1 MCLTPWRMTLDANA
15 VAEFHEHGFTTL
27 AQISTPAE
35 LALLRTVFERLFAQG
50 AGRKEGA
57 QYDILGHDYDQTEQ
71 ALPTIINPANYAAEL
86 RRLKCREN
94 AAAIARQHVGAGCHR
109 LIRTCDSEASSPGRR
124 NPVAPG

>member
-1 MCLTPWRMTLDANA
+1 MLTLWRMNLDANT

-35 LALLRTVFERLFAQG
+35 LALLRTVFERLFTQG

-57 QYDILGHDYDQTEQ
+57 QYDILGHDSDLTEQ

-86 RRLKCREN
+86 RRLKC
-94 AAAIARQHVGAGCHR
+94 AKMR
-109 LIRTCDSEASSPGRR
+109 LQSPGNRWGR
-124 NPVAPG
+124 LPPAHSNM